1 MTDEENLQLIVAK
14 VRRHLL
20 PFLIV
25 CYFTAYLDRVNIGFA
40 ALTMNS
46 DLGIGPE
53 AFGLIAGIF
62 FAGYCLFEVPSN
74 VALARFGARVWIAR
88 IMISWGLISMAMAF
102 VTGPVSLGIARFLLG
117 VAEAGFFPGIIYYLT
132 QWVPSAARAHTVS
145 AFMVAVPISALI
157 GAPVSGWIL
166 DAFNGLGG
174 YKGWQWLFILEALP
188 AVLLGIAAIFVLK
201 DRPEQAA
208 FLTAEE
214 ARLLTR
220 VVAQEDAERLRA
232 EKISL
237 GAALTDAR
245 ILALSLV
252 YFGIVAGLYSLT
264 FWTPQIVKAFGL
276 SNAVTGLVAA
286 VPFLAGSLIMP
297 GWGRHSDRTRERVWH
312 VAIPCFVGAAG
323 LIAGTLTSDPYFS
336 LMALTLA
343 AIGIFAGLPTF
354 WTLPTSLLSGASA
367 AAGIALIN
375 SIGNLGGFAGPYA
388 VGWLKE
394 RGLTAA
400 QSIAGISSVMLIA
413 GIIVLLLGRSL
424 TLARRSREAAS

>member
-1 MTDEENLQLIVAK
+1 MTVD
-14 VRRHLL
+14 RR
-20 PFLIV
+20 
-25 CYFTAYLDRVNIGFA
+25 CD
-40 ALTMNS
+40 
-46 DLGIGPE
+46 
-53 AFGLIAGIF
+53 
-62 FAGYCLFEVPSN
+62 VP
-74 VALARFGARVWIAR
+74 A
-88 IMISWGLISMAMAF
+88 
-102 VTGPVSLGIARFLLG
+102 
-117 VAEAGFFPGIIYYLT
+117 
-132 QWVPSAARAHTVS
+132 
-145 AFMVAVPISALI
+145 
-157 GAPVSGWIL
+157 
-166 DAFNGLGG
+166 D
-174 YKGWQWLFILEALP
+174 
-188 AVLLGIAAIFVLK
+188 
-201 DRPEQAA
+201 
-208 FLTAEE
+208 AEE